1 MTQPTRQT
9 LSINRKSAP
18 PQGSAW
24 QDTLRDYKAHMTSKK
39 QQQTQQGAPESDKTT
54 SAHKVKPDSD
64 RTPQKYTGV
73 KINASE
79 PQESTSEAGQESHS
93 GNKPQSGKPATHQKQ
108 KTPHNALQCV
118 SDGKDKKPAQERVR
132 PEGMNRRQWKNLKNV
147 RRVLA
152 FWPELFD
159 LDNPKPLKTGVLND
173 LMQDIAARDL
183 TIGAGAL
190 KAALASYTRRIRY
203 KKAIAA
209 GGARYDLNGQP
220 CGEITPEQQ
229 QTAADGINKAK
240 GERDKGNGHDRSQQV
255 TQGQ

>member
-1 MTQPTRQT
+1 
-9 LSINRKSAP
+9 
-18 PQGSAW
+18 
-24 QDTLRDYKAHMTSKK
+24 MTSKK
-39 QQQTQQGAPESDKTT
+39 QQQGAQERDKTT
-54 SAHKVKPDSD
+54 SAHKVKPDSGK
-64 RTPQKYTGV
+64 TPQKPTGV

-79 PQESTSEAGQESHS
+79 PQQA
-93 GNKPQSGKPATHQKQ
+93 KP
-108 KTPHNALQCV
+108 
-118 SDGKDKKPAQERVR
+118 KPAQERVR

-159 LDNPKPLKTGVLND
+159 LNNPKPLKTGVLND
-173 LMQDIAARDL
+173 LIQDIAARDL

-209 GGARYDLNGQP
+209 GGSRYDLNGQP

-229 QTAADGINKAK
+229 QTAADDLEKPK
-240 GERDKGNGHDRSQQV
+240 GKRGNGHGVTQQA